1 MIYSMLILNT
11 SRENTEKFIL
21 TDLFR
26 TVLYILLFDFTFMY
40 SFNRQPFIIYY
51 MLIDFV
57 GGKLGWINKMVLS
70 VFKLLVKVSTK
81 GDTHMQTF
89 HNMILSAL

>member
-40 SFNRQPFIIYY
+40 SFDRQPFIIYY
-51 MLIDFV
+51 MLIDFAGV
-57 GGKLGWINKMVLS
+57 NWDG
-70 VFKLLVKVSTK
+70 
-81 GDTHMQTF
+81 
-89 HNMILSAL
+89 